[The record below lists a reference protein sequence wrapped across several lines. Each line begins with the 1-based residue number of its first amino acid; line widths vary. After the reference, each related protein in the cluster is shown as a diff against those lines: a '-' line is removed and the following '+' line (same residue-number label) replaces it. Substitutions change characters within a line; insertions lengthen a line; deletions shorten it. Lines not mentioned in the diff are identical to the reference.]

1 MAALVSVLV
10 LLVIV
15 HVSEGFSVWP
25 GQSVWKA
32 SATAR
37 SLSPSSTNHGLQTP
51 KTIADPIR
59 AVAYDPNYN
68 ADISAQHLSP
78 KQQQEYRDSLKR
90 HLFAVCASCDRGFTA
105 VPVDRLEVNRLVKQ
119 LQQLNPL
126 ANTTK
131 NFAPRIYSQEEE
143 TPLEGTWKMIYT
155 SAFDVCALASNPLT
169 IVQGVYQVI
178 SRDGSAINVIDIAP
192 RPQALLPPSLIGE
205 GTTLRL
211 KVHIR
216 ADAESDTRVGFSY
229 HRIEAKPLKLFNFD
243 ADLVPSVSARL
254 PKFVMKNI
262 VTELR
267 KWRLFK
273 TLDEHYEGGDE
284 HLPHVPAEVPKSR
297 HANHIDIV
305 YLDGDTLIVKQD
317 HGGQY
322 FISVRSTEPAHH
334 SF

>member
-1 MAALVSVLV
+1 MLQVIVGALVVLTFAT
-10 LLVIV
+10 I
-15 HVSEGFSVWP
+15 SESFSVWP
-25 GQSVWKA
+25 GQSVWKSA
-32 SATAR
+32 STAR
-37 SLSPSSTNHGLQTP
+37 SLSPSTTNQVLQSP
-51 KTIADPIR
+51 KSIADPIR
-59 AVAYDPNYN
+59 AVAYDPQYN
-68 ADISAQHLSP
+68 SDISALHLSS

-131 NFAPRIYSQEEE
+131 NFAPRIYSNEEE

-155 SAFDVCALASNPLT
+155 SAYDVCALATNPLT

-178 SRDGSAINVIDIAP
+178 ARDGCGVNVIDIAP

-229 HRIEAKPLKLFNFD
+229 HRIEAKPLKFFNFD

-254 PKFVMKNI
+254 PKFVLKNI

-273 TLDEHYEGGDE
+273 TLDEHSESGE
-284 HLPHVPAEVPKSR
+284 ELPPTKEPPRSR

-317 HGGQY
+317 GGQY
-322 FISVRSTEPAHH
+322 FVSVRSTEPAHH

>member
-1 MAALVSVLV
+1 MIMQVIVGALV
-10 LLVIV
+10 LLTIAT
-15 HVSEGFSVWP
+15 VSESFSVWR
-25 GQSVWKA
+25 GQSVWK
-32 SATAR
+32 STSTAR
-37 SLSPSSTNHGLQTP
+37 SLSPSSANQGLQTP
-51 KTIADPIR
+51 KTGTDAIR
-59 AVAYDPNYN
+59 AVAYDPQFNS
-68 ADISAQHLSP
+68 DISALHLSP

-90 HLFAVCASCDRGFTA
+90 HLFAVCASCDRGFSA

-131 NFAPRIYSQEEE
+131 NFAPRIYSNEDE

-155 SAFDVCALASNPLT
+155 SAYDVCALATNPLT

-178 SRDGSAINVIDIAP
+178 ARDGCAINVIDIAP

-229 HRIEAKPLKLFNFD
+229 HRIEAKPLKFLNFD

-254 PKFVMKNI
+254 PKFVMKN
-262 VTELR
+262 VVNELR

-273 TLDEHYEGGDE
+273 TLDEHSESGDE
-284 HLPHVPAEVPKSR
+284 LPPTKETPRSSHV
-297 HANHIDIV
+297 NHIDIV
-305 YLDGDTLIVKQD
+305 YLDGDTLIVKQE
-317 HGGQY
+317 GGQY